1 MTDGQERNARPEET
15 RCMEAGAKKKKKVR
29 CAKRSKEFGPR
40 RLGLHLLSSS
50 RVVVHTQRGIIGL
63 TDGPSVAGAE
73 YLA

>member
-1 MTDGQERNARPEET
+1 MENPRKADAGRQERR
-15 RCMEAGAKKKKKVR
+15 RKKEVR